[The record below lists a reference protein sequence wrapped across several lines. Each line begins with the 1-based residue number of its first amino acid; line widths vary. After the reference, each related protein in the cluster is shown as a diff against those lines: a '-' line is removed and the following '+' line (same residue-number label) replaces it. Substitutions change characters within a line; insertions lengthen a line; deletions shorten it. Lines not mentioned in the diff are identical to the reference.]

1 MGKITVA
8 MYVTLDGVM
17 EEPSWTSAY
26 FNDEVGQFQNELLFS
41 SNALLLGRITYESFS
56 EAWPQMEDTDGFADR
71 MNSLPKF
78 VATTTLMEPE
88 WNATFLKETVAE
100 EIRQLKK
107 DGHTMLV
114 YGSATLFE
122 TLLEHDLIDE
132 LHLMVF
138 PLVLGEG
145 KKLFSD
151 DISRHEFLLKNNS
164 ITETGVVIASYTAVR
179 RK

>member
-1 MGKITVA
+1 MGKIAVA

-26 FNDEVGQFQNELLFS
+26 FNDEVGQFQNELLFGS
-41 SNALLLGRITYESFS
+41 SALLLGRITYEGFS
-56 EAWPQMEDTDGFADR
+56 EAWPKMEDPDGFADR

-78 VATTTLMEPE
+78 VATTTLTEPE
-88 WNATFLKETVAE
+88 WNATFIKDDVAAEIAKLKRGE
-100 EIRQLKK
+100 
-107 DGHTMLV
+107 HNMLV
-114 YGSATLFE
+114 YGSATLFDE
-122 TLLEHDLIDE
+122 LLEHDLIDE

-145 KKLFSD
+145 KKLFGD
-151 DISRHEFLLKNNS
+151 NVSRHEFLLKNS
-164 ITETGVVIASYTAVR
+164 FTTETGVVISSFIAVR